1 MLSEFRLLIYTWNT
15 HTAHAESLSLS
26 WTNTPLSIAATPEI
40 CSAPAPPAAKWA
52 PKLSSK
58 SHDTFPKGFRGLL
71 DTCPNLLTTF
81 CRRRNHQ
88 FHQWTLGVMR
98 QQSTITHSR
107 TSRQGPSGS
116 HGTETSSGWI
126 MLKNEKVRR
135 RGREYYWLGK
145 PRPLKQAFLYL
156 LVKIRLSCCER
167 THPWGCLSSH
177 PTAVQRESLPCWF
190 TQ

>member
-1 MLSEFRLLIYTWNT
+1 MEHTHCPRWEPQPLLNEHTTLNSCHPWDLLSPC
-15 HTAHAESLSLS
+15 TASCKMGSQAQLQ
-26 WTNTPLSIAATPEI
+26 T
-40 CSAPAPPAAKWA
+40 
-52 PKLSSK
+52 